1 MSNWKEKQHKTKLTN
16 PWAELC
22 EKSRQSMSINYVSS
36 LLPGCSMNQ
45 FSWSALGQGEGGV
58 LGSVCVVST
67 WPRQTGGCLN
77 LLTECQIGLGL
88 GALPNRGGTP
98 GKLNCMYRN
107 SIQGKED
114 KKSKRQREG
123 KSLLSRSSEYRL
135 SKILSKAKFHTF
147 TTAWEDLF
155 LNSTL

>member
-1 MSNWKEKQHKTKLTN
+1 
-16 PWAELC
+16 
-22 EKSRQSMSINYVSS
+22 MSINYVQSVSS

-58 LGSVCVVST
+58 LESVCVVST

-77 LLTECQIGLGL
+77 HLTECQIGFGQ

-98 GKLNCMYRN
+98 GKLSCMYRN

-114 KKSKRQREG
+114 KKTKKDKRKGISHSYQGYLNADYLKYYLR
-123 KSLLSRSSEYRL
+123 LNITPLHTHSRVTGQKL
-135 SKILSKAKFHTF
+135 H
-147 TTAWEDLF
+147 
-155 LNSTL
+155 